1 MIHRRAVVGGTLAA
15 LALPGVATAQ
25 GTGAPG
31 AAGQARLVVPYG
43 PGGSTDTSARVLAE
57 RMASDLGRT
66 IVVENRPGGGTMV
79 GMVNV
84 AKSKPDGTSL
94 LLMTTTAALLPAFDM
109 ALPIDPQKDLAPV
122 AQLADIPC
130 VLAVNA
136 ANPAKTFPEFIEWVK
151 AQPGPVH
158 YSTSSTGG
166 LPHLW
171 GELIATRTGGKL
183 QHIPYKAAAEA
194 LRDAVAGHVQVFVDV
209 TTPVDTQIR
218 AGTMRGLICGAPQRV
233 PNVASVP
240 TAAELGL
247 PELEAAVYF
256 GVATTAA
263 TPPDA
268 IAAWNEAVN
277 AALKAD
283 SVRERLTGLGY
294 VTTGGTPEA
303 YAQRLARETERWRKV
318 IKAANIPAPT

>member
-1 MIHRRAVVGGTLAA
+1 MIHRRAAVTGTIAA
-15 LALPGVATAQ
+15 LALPRVAGAQ
-25 GTGAPG
+25 GTG
-31 AAGQARLVVPYG
+31 GQARIVVPYG

-57 RMASDLGRT
+57 RMASDLGKS

-109 ALPIDPQKDLAPV
+109 PLPIDPQKDLAPV

-136 ANPAKTFPEFIEWVK
+136 SNPAKSFAEFIEWVK
-151 AQPGPVH
+151 AQPGRVH

-171 GELIATRTGGKL
+171 GELISTRTDGKL

-209 TTPVDTQIR
+209 TTPVDAQIK

-233 PNVASVP
+233 ANVASVP

-256 GVATTAA
+256 GVATTAG
-263 TPPDA
+263 TPPEA
-268 IAAWNEAVN
+268 IAAWNAAIN
-277 AALKAD
+277 AALKVE

-294 VTTGGTPEA
+294 VPTGGTPEA
-303 YAQRLARETERWRKV
+303 YGQRLARETERWRKV
-318 IKAANIPAPT
+318 IKAANIPPPT

>member
-1 MIHRRAVVGGTLAA
+1 MLNRRAVVTGTIAA
-15 LALPGVATAQ
+15 FGLPGAVSAQ
-25 GTGAPG
+25 GSGATV
-31 AAGQARLVVPYG
+31 RLVVPYG

-57 RMASDLGRT
+57 RMASDLGKS
-66 IVVENRPGGGTMV
+66 IIVENRPGGGTMV

-94 LLMTTTAALLPAFDM
+94 LLTTTTAALLPAFDVPM
-109 ALPIDPQKDLAPV
+109 QIDPQKELAMV
-122 AQLADIPC
+122 SQLADIPC

-136 ANPAKTFPEFIEWVK
+136 KNPAKTFAEFIEWVK

-171 GELIATRTGGKL
+171 GELIATRTDGKL

-209 TTPVDTQIR
+209 TTPVDAQFR
-218 AGTMRGLICGAPQRV
+218 AGTMRGLLCGAPKRV
-233 PNVASVP
+233 ANIPDVPVAS
-240 TAAELGL
+240 ELGV

-256 GVATTAA
+256 GVSTTAG
-263 TPPDA
+263 TPADVIAQLNAA
-268 IAAWNEAVN
+268 IN
-277 AALKAD
+277 AALKVEA
-283 SVRERLTGLGY
+283 VRERLTSLGFIP
-294 VTTGGTPEA
+294 TGGTAEA
-303 YAQRLARETERWRKV
+303 YTQRLASETERWRKV
-318 IKAANIPAPT
+318 IKAAGIPAPT

>member
-1 MIHRRAVVGGTLAA
+1 MLHRRTFAASTLAA
-15 LALPGVATAQ
+15 LALPGAVRAQ
-25 GTGAPG
+25 GTASQP
-31 AAGQARLVVPYG
+31 RLVVPYG
-43 PGGSTDTSARVLAE
+43 PGGSTDTAGRVLAE
-57 RMASDLGRT
+57 RMSADLGKT

-79 GMVNV
+79 GMINV
-84 AKSKPDGTSL
+84 AKSNPDGTSL

-109 ALPIDPQKDLAPV
+109 PLPIDPQKDLAPV

-136 ANPAKTFPEFIEWVK
+136 ANPARTFPEFLDWVK

-158 YSTSSTGG
+158 YSTSSAGG

-171 GELIATRTGGKL
+171 GELIATRTNGKL

-194 LRDAVAGHVQVFVDV
+194 LRDAVAGHVPAFVDT
-209 TTPVDTQIR
+209 TTPVDAQIR
-218 AGTMRGLICGAPQRV
+218 AGTMRGLICGSPQRV

-240 TAAELGL
+240 TAAELGM

-256 GVATTAA
+256 GVATTAG
-263 TPPDA
+263 TPAEA
-268 IAAWNEAVN
+268 IATWNAAIN
-277 AALKAD
+277 AALKVD

-303 YAQRLARETERWRKV
+303 YGKRLAAETERWRKV

>member
-1 MIHRRAVVGGTLAA
+1 MLHRRVFAASTLAA
-15 LALPGVATAQ
+15 LALPRLVRAQ
-25 GTGAPG
+25 GI
-31 AAGQARLVVPYG
+31 AAQPRLVVPYG
-43 PGGSTDTSARVLAE
+43 PGGSTDTAGRVLAE
-57 RMASDLGRT
+57 RMSADGGKT

-109 ALPIDPQKDLAPV
+109 PLPIDPQKDLAPV
-122 AQLADIPC
+122 AQVADIPC

-136 ANPAKTFPEFIEWVK
+136 ANPARTFPEFIEWVK

-158 YSTSSTGG
+158 YSTSSAGG

-171 GELIATRTGGKL
+171 GELIATRTNGKL

-194 LRDAVAGHVQVFVDV
+194 LRDAVAGHVPAFVDT
-209 TTPVDTQIR
+209 TTPVDAQIR
-218 AGTMRGLICGAPQRV
+218 AGTMRGLICGAPRRV
-233 PNVASVP
+233 PNVADVP
-240 TAAELGL
+240 TAAELGM

-256 GVATTAA
+256 GVATTAG
-263 TPPDA
+263 TPPEV
-268 IAAWNEAVN
+268 IAAWNAAIN
-277 AALKAD
+277 AALRTDTVK
-283 SVRERLTGLGY
+283 ERLTGLGY

-303 YAQRLARETERWRKV
+303 YGQRLAAETVRWRKV
-318 IKAANIPAPT
+318 IKDAKIPAPT

>member
-1 MIHRRAVVGGTLAA
+1 MLNRRAVVAGTIASLTLPGIASAQGPGGT
-15 LALPGVATAQ
+15 V
-25 GTGAPG
+25 
-31 AAGQARLVVPYG
+31 RLVVPYG

-57 RMASDLGRT
+57 RMASDLGKT

-84 AKSKPDGTSL
+84 AKRKPDGNSL

-109 ALPIDPQKDLAPV
+109 QLPIDPQKDLAAV
-122 AQLADIPC
+122 SQLADIPC

-136 ANPAKTFPEFIEWVK
+136 KNPAKTFPEFLDWVK
-151 AQPGPVH
+151 AQPGPVN

-171 GELIATRTGGKL
+171 GELISTRTNGKL

-194 LRDAVAGHVQVFVDV
+194 LRDAVAGHVPAFVDV
-209 TTPVDTQIR
+209 TTPVDTQIN
-218 AGTMRGLICGAPQRV
+218 AGTMRGLICGAPKRV
-233 PNVASVP
+233 ANISSVP
-240 TAAELGL
+240 TAAELGM

-256 GVATTAA
+256 GVATTAG
-263 TPPDA
+263 TPTDVIASWNAA
-268 IAAWNEAVN
+268 IN
-277 AALKAD
+277 AALKVE

-294 VTTGGTPEA
+294 IPTGGTPEA
-303 YAQRLARETERWRKV
+303 YAQRLASETERWRKV

>member
-1 MIHRRAVVGGTLAA
+1 MIHRRAVVAGSIAA
-15 LALPGVATAQ
+15 LTVPGMASAQ
-25 GTGAPG
+25 GSGAPV
-31 AAGQARLVVPYG
+31 RLVVPYG

-57 RMASDLGRT
+57 RMASDLGKS

-79 GMVNV
+79 GMLNV
-84 AKSKPDGTSL
+84 AKSKPDGNSL

-109 ALPIDPQKDLAPV
+109 PLQVDPQKDLV
-122 AQLADIPC
+122 AVSQLADIPC

-136 ANPAKTFPEFIEWVK
+136 RNPAKTFAEFIDWVK

-171 GELIATRTGGKL
+171 GELIATRTNGKL

-209 TTPVDTQIR
+209 TTPVDTQIN
-218 AGTMRGLICGAPQRV
+218 AGTMRGLICGSPKRV
-233 PNVASVP
+233 ANVASVP
-240 TAAELGL
+240 TAAELGV

-256 GVATTAA
+256 GVATTAG
-263 TPPDA
+263 TPPDV
-268 IAAWNEAVN
+268 IAAWNAAIN
-277 AALKAD
+277 NALKAEA
-283 SVRERLTGLGY
+283 VRERLTALGY
-294 VTTGGTPEA
+294 VPTGGTPEA
-303 YAQRLARETERWRKV
+303 YAQRLAAETERWRKV
-318 IKAANIPAPT
+318 IKSAGIQPPA

>member
-1 MIHRRAVVGGTLAA
+1 MLRRRAFAAGSLTA
-15 LALPGVATAQ
+15 LALPSVVRAQ
-25 GTGAPG
+25 G
-31 AAGQARLVVPYG
+31 AASQPRLVVPYG
-43 PGGSTDTSARVLAE
+43 PGGSTDTAGRVLAE
-57 RMASDLGRT
+57 RMSADLGKT

-79 GMVNV
+79 GMVNI
-84 AKSKPDGTSL
+84 AKSKPDGNSL
-94 LLMTTTAALLPAFDM
+94 MVLTTTAALLPAFDVP
-109 ALPIDPQKDLAPV
+109 LPIDPQKDLAPV

-171 GELIATRTGGKL
+171 GELIATRTNGKL

-194 LRDAVAGHVQVFVDV
+194 LRDAVAGHVQAFVDV
-209 TTPVDTQIR
+209 TTPVDAQIR
-218 AGTMRGLICGAPQRV
+218 AGTMRGLICGSPKRV

-240 TAAELGL
+240 TAAELGM

-256 GVATTAA
+256 GVATTAG
-263 TPPDA
+263 TPADVIAGWNAA
-268 IAAWNEAVN
+268 IN
-277 AALKAD
+277 AALKVD
-283 SVRERLTGLGY
+283 SVRERLTSLGF
-294 VTTGGTPEA
+294 VPTGGSADA
-303 YAQRLARETERWRKV
+303 YAQRLAAETERWRKV
-318 IKAANIPAPT
+318 IKAAKIPAPT